1 MIRPDSS
8 TLELVVEAANDPL
21 LVLQVC
27 QGKLLA
33 ARDTARMGF
42 DEYHAAEQIQE
53 IRAILGAVAD
63 AMRAHALS
71 PPWPRPG
78 RKAVNAAVKAYEQ
91 DASVAPAE
99 PDAGTSPAWNA
110 L

>member
-8 TLELVVEAANDPL
+8 TLELVLEAANDPL

-27 QGKLLA
+27 QGKLIA
-33 ARDTARMGF
+33 ARDTARIAF
-42 DEYHAAEQIQE
+42 DEFAAAEQILE

-63 AMRAHALS
+63 AMKAHALS
-71 PPWPRPG
+71 PPWSRPG
-78 RKAVNAAVKAYEQ
+78 RKAVNAALKAYEQ
-91 DASVAPAE
+91 DQAA
-99 PDAGTSPAWNA
+99 AGADDISPAWAA

>member
-1 MIRPDSS
+1 M
-8 TLELVVEAANDPL
+8 LELVLEAATDPL

-27 QGKLLA
+27 QGKLIA

-42 DEYHAAEQIQE
+42 DEFAAAQQIQE

-63 AMRAHALS
+63 AMKAHALS
-71 PPWPRPG
+71 PPFPRPG
-78 RKAVNAAVKAYEQ
+78 RKAINAAVKAFEQ
-91 DASVAPAE
+91 DQAPAA
-99 PDAGTSPAWNA
+99 DDTSPAFQA

>member
-1 MIRPDSS
+1 MVRPDSS
-8 TLELVVEAANDPL
+8 ALELVLEAARDPL

-27 QGKLLA
+27 QGKLVA

-63 AMRAHALS
+63 ALKAHSLS
-71 PPWPRPG
+71 PPFQRPS
-78 RKAVNAAVKAYEQ
+78 RAQIKAANAALDT
-91 DASVAPAE
+91 DAN
-99 PDAGTSPAWNA
+99 DSPAWAA